1 MAEVGEV
8 MGEVSGEVSGEVFG
22 EHLTWLRV
30 PAHRGLSYV
39 KVGGEVFLRK
49 ASFFIQKGH
58 LAMLKSLYSRAI

>member
-8 MGEVSGEVSGEVFG
+8 MGEVSGEVFG

>member
-8 MGEVSGEVSGEVFG
+8 MGEVSGEVFG

-30 PAHRGLSYV
+30 PTHRGLSYV
-39 KVGGEVFLRK
+39 KVGGEVFSRK
-49 ASFFIQKGH
+49 TSFFIEKGH